1 MKKTIKTYE
10 TYIASFNIE
19 EGIYGI
25 TFYDFPGCISVAD
38 DVKEAMFNANEAL
51 QLHTE
56 CMIKAGEELPT
67 PTDLNDIIKEE
78 GKSDL
83 HALIE
88 IKIKNVKRKRIDIT
102 MSESVIEQIDDVSH
116 NRSKFLEEA
125 SLFYIKEHL
134 KKS

>member
-1 MKKTIKTYE
+1 MKKAIKTYE
-10 TYIASFNIE
+10 SYVASFNIE

-25 TFYDFPGCISVAD
+25 TFYDFPGCVSVGD
-38 DVKEAMFNANEAL
+38 DVNEAMFNANEAL

-56 CMIKAGEELPT
+56 CMVKAGEELPT
-67 PTDLNDIIKEE
+67 PTDLKDIIKEE

-88 IKIKNVKRKRIDIT
+88 IKIKNVKRKRIDVT
-102 MSESVIEQIDDVSH
+102 MSESVIEQIDEVSH
-116 NRSKFLEEA
+116 NRSRFLEEA
-125 SLFYIKEHL
+125 SLFYINEHL